1 MRETGVPAALARAPM
16 RAARPQH
23 MRGRWAQPAK
33 EFTRLRRRGVVRRL
47 AHGYY
52 IAPPEGVLADAWKP
66 DLETAAM
73 AVATARFGD
82 RVPVLM
88 GLGAA
93 RFHRALPRAIGQT
106 FVAVP
111 EQARELTLDDG
122 VGLVT
127 FVTRDTAAIDARL
140 EQFETGRAL
149 VATPEQTVL
158 DVAHRHDWG
167 GGAALAN
174 EIITALWP
182 RVDRERLDAIAHRQG
197 RLLARNRAVDVAE
210 HGRELPWR

>member
-1 MRETGVPAALARAPM
+1 MRETGVPAVLARAPM
-16 RAARPQH
+16 RAARPQD

-33 EFTRLRRRGVVRRL
+33 EFTRLRHRGVVRRL

-52 IAPPEGVLADAWKP
+52 IAPPEGVHADAWKP
-66 DLETAAM
+66 GLETAAM
-73 AVATARFGD
+73 GLATARYGD

-93 RFHRALPRAIGQT
+93 RFHRAIPRAFGET

-111 EQARELTLDDG
+111 EQARAIELDDD
-122 VGLVT
+122 VGRVT
-127 FVTRDTAAIDARL
+127 FVTREMAAIDARL

-158 DVAHRHDWG
+158 DVAHRPAWG
-167 GGAALAN
+167 GGAALTI

-182 RVDRERLDAIAHRQG
+182 RVDDKHLQALATQQG
-197 RLLARNRAVDVAE
+197 RHAALERAAREAAE
-210 HGRELPWR
+210 DGGPR